1 MRIVGLIAGL
11 LLSLASSSAQ
21 TPTITTSSIPGA
33 TIGIPY
39 NTQLHAT
46 GGVPPY
52 TWRWVQF
59 SGVPPFMS
67 ISSDGVLSGTP
78 GSLIPVGSVYTI
90 NVQVNDGANQ
100 SATRQFTFTVQPPS
114 NLAIAT
120 TPLPPG
126 SVGVPYP
133 ATTLAATGGTPPY
146 QWSTLPGS
154 LPAGLGIDANS
165 GTIRG
170 TPANAGNFS
179 PAITV
184 TDANG
189 HSASSTFSLVI
200 SGARLTITTPSLPD
214 GTVGVAYPPQ
224 TLTASGGT
232 PPYSWSWSPAVPGLS
247 PINGVI
253 SGTPTQAG
261 QYAFTLQVTDAN
273 YAIEPRTFT
282 IAIRQ
287 ASLIITTP
295 SLPAATVGGA
305 YPPQTLTASGGTQ
318 PYSWSMPPAVPG
330 LDFGN
335 YVTIGVGVI
344 SGTPTQPG
352 QYTFTVK
359 VTDANNATDTKTF
372 TVTVKPAGAA
382 LLTITTDSP
391 LPNATVGK
399 LYQQAI
405 SATAGTQPYKWRF
418 VLGSLLGFI
427 SAIDPDTGVVSG
439 TPQASDAGKTIVFD
453 VQVTD
458 ATGQAATKRFTVVAI
473 GISTGPLK
481 IATTSPLPDGS
492 VGLRYWQPSTATGG
506 SLPYQWSWTGNTPSG
521 LNIDGAS
528 GTISGVPTTTG
539 TFTFT
544 VQVTDSQGA
553 DDAKQF
559 TLTVGIDPNIVP
571 TGPQPVVAPMAL
583 AVDSAHQLVY
593 IANWGAYKSN
603 GEDMTYLGALP
614 TNMVTVMEEGSGKV
628 VNSYPIGNTKV
639 GDALG
644 IAVDSGR
651 GRVYV
656 TNRGDATLSI
666 VDTARNSVS
675 PAGVGSGPM
684 GVAVDPATGVVY
696 VANNAGKTVT
706 VLDAA
711 GKTLGIVP
719 VDGNPSGVAVD
730 GTTHQAYVA
739 LDQPPAL
746 AVLQG
751 TTRITQVGLGNLART
766 SMAAVAVDPG
776 SRVYVHIGNGT
787 IAMFNTSSGAPQYM
801 GSFSA
806 DNQYADGVAVDT
818 TYHLV
823 YVSATLSDQV
833 NVFTGDGTPVYTL
846 SAGRSPTGIAIDPLA
861 RRGYVA
867 NTFAN
872 SVSTIDLASRTVT
885 PGSNANTS
893 VPSGMAFDSGS
904 RRLFLGNW
912 EGDSLT
918 VMDVDA
924 KTIKANWPTKGHK
937 PWAVAL
943 DTDLQQAYVL
953 NAGDGGTL
961 SIMDMNDGTVK
972 ALIGFPQPNPG
983 DSARNG
989 SVAVSPST
997 HKVYVATGTDSLDTV
1012 LIIDGKARTLLRALS
1027 VGDTR
1032 VSGVAVDDRQGI
1044 AYVLSN
1050 YYGLITL
1057 VSVWNDQIVDQW
1069 QMMDDVNPDIPNRG
1083 WLVAADPDRS
1093 RIYVTV
1099 PHVLGSFT
1107 GVVAIDTAQV
1117 AILWRT
1123 PAPDY
1128 TTANA
1133 VVMNPAT
1140 GHVCYT
1146 ALNEIGPLDSVVCLQ
1161 PDAGQVVQTIQ
1172 LGRHADIRTGTL
1184 AGFFAVD
1191 KDSSNVY
1198 VTNSVGGTFQI
1209 IGDK

>member
-90 NVQVNDGANQ
+90 NVQVNDSANQ

-273 YAIEPRTFT
+273 NATDTRTFT
-282 IAIRQ
+282 I
-287 ASLIITTP
+287 
-295 SLPAATVGGA
+295 
-305 YPPQTLTASGGTQ
+305 
-318 PYSWSMPPAVPG
+318 
-330 LDFGN
+330 
-335 YVTIGVGVI
+335 
-344 SGTPTQPG
+344 
-352 QYTFTVK
+352 
-359 VTDANNATDTKTF
+359 
-372 TVTVKPAGAA
+372 TVKPAGAA

-427 SAIDPDTGVVSG
+427 SAIDPDSGVVSG

-492 VGLRYWQPSTATGG
+492 VGLRYWQPTTATGG

-553 DDAKQF
+553 SDAKQF
-559 TLTVGIDPNIVP
+559 TLTAGIDPNIVP

-614 TNMVTVMEEGSGKV
+614 TNMVTVMEEDSGKV

-639 GDALG
+639 GDSLG

-675 PAGVGSGPM
+675 AVGVGSGPM

-953 NAGDGGTL
+953 NAGDGGAL